1 MNDLLK
7 QVGACLRD
15 ARRVAI
21 LTGAG
26 ISAESGIPT
35 FRDALTGLWAR
46 FNPADLATPE
56 AFFRN
61 PERVSR
67 WYDERRCQVAQCQ
80 PNPGH
85 LALARLQKCMV
96 GQGKTF
102 ALITQNVD
110 RLHHAAGSTGVI
122 ELHGSLW
129 VWRCVACGKEVE
141 ERGPAFDSYPPC
153 CACGGFRRP
162 GVVWFG
168 EMLPAEALAAAERA
182 VEACDYFMSIGTS
195 AAVYPAAGL
204 IAQALRTRAN
214 VLEVN
219 PEETPFSA
227 RADWSIRGQSGQVLP
242 RIVDEAFG
250 VATAAHHQSEGSDGN
265 RCTEES

>member
-7 QVGACLRD
+7 QAGQCLRD
-15 ARRVAI
+15 AQRVAI

-35 FRDALTGLWAR
+35 FRNALTGLWAK

-67 WYDERRCQVAQCQ
+67 WYDERRCQVAQCH

-85 LALARLQKCMV
+85 LALARLQTYMV

-102 ALITQNVD
+102 TLITQNVD
-110 RLHHAAGSTGVI
+110 RLHHTAGSTGVI

-129 VWRCVACGKEVE
+129 VWRCVTCGNEAE
-141 ERGPAFDSYPPC
+141 ERGPAFDFYPPR

-168 EMLPAEALAAAERA
+168 EMLPAEVLATAETA
-182 VEACDYFMSIGTS
+182 VEACDLFMSIGTS
-195 AAVYPAAGL
+195 AEVYPAAGL
-204 IAQALRTRAN
+204 IGQALRAKTK

-219 PEETPFSA
+219 PEETPFSG
-227 RADWSIRGQSGQVLP
+227 RVDWFIRGKSGQVLP
-242 RIVDEAFG
+242 RVVEEAFG
-250 VATAAHHQSEGSDGN
+250 VSVPAH
-265 RCTEES
+265 TP